1 MSGDGLNRV
10 DAADAAGGRMLVAL
24 DIDGTILGIDGAIP
38 EATFEQVRRLRGE
51 GHEVMLA
58 TGRSWA
64 DTRPVAERLG
74 LDSRFHISANGAMTL
89 ERDASAEGGYA
100 TRWIETFDPTEV
112 LVSLRGALEN
122 AMFAVEDPQGVFK
135 YSGHFP
141 DGSFEARGQEV
152 PFEQLLNAEA
162 TRLVVISPD
171 HSIEEFTAVIERL
184 GLHEVS
190 YSVGWTAWLDIAPDG
205 VNKGTALERVRRELG
220 IPMER
225 VVVAGDGRNDI
236 EMLQWAANGGT
247 AIAMGDAP
255 QEVIDAGTVLAPDF
269 AHDGLGVA
277 LSALR

>member
-1 MSGDGLNRV
+1 MSAEHATEAV
-10 DAADAAGGRMLVAL
+10 VAGGRMLVAL
-24 DIDGTILGIDGAIP
+24 DIDGTILGIDGTIP
-38 EATFEQVRRLRGE
+38 DATVEQVRRLRAA

-64 DTRPVAERLG
+64 DTQPIAERLG
-74 LDSRFHISANGAMTL
+74 LDSQFHVSANGAMTL
-89 ERDASAEGGYA
+89 ERDAVAHGGYA

-122 AMFAVEDPQGVFK
+122 AMFAVEDSQGVFK

-152 PFEQLLNAEA
+152 PFDQLLNAEA

-220 IPMER
+220 IPIER

-236 EMLQWAANGGT
+236 EMLQIGR
-247 AIAMGDAP
+247 
-255 QEVIDAGTVLAPDF
+255 
-269 AHDGLGVA
+269 AHV
-277 LSALR
+277 